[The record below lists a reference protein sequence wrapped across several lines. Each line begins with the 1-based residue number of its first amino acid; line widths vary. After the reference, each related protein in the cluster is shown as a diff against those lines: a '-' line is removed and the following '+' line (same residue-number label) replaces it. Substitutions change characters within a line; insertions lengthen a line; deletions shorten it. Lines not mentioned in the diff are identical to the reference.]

1 MDKNTKIFQT
11 KTFSK
16 SLRNLLIAC
25 DLRIDQRT
33 NKTRDSKSFR
43 QTYISWEIIKNKR
56 NLHWIAK
63 NCGNSIEVIN
73 SNYANNL
80 QHEDFFEEKIVAI
93 PIL

>member
-1 MDKNTKIFQT
+1 MSGYFCLRKGQT
-11 KTFSK
+11 
-16 SLRNLLIAC
+16 LINSFI
-25 DLRIDQRT
+25 DLRTDQRT

-56 NLHWIAK
+56 NLHWIAR

-80 QHEDFFEEKIVAI
+80 QHEDFFEEKITAI